1 MCVIFPLNVYEARF
15 SMYFPGNL
23 FASPVEAWKG
33 DVLSSG
39 SAVSADRSCEC
50 VARDFVRLGK
60 GYRKQ
65 LFHGWRRPCSRGG
78 CPLSC
83 WGAAR
88 RGTMDGATCIAR
100 SVAACT
106 TVSKDE

>member
-1 MCVIFPLNVYEARF
+1 MGESFILRMCVIFPLNVYEARF

-50 VARDFVRLGK
+50 VARD
-60 GYRKQ
+60 
-65 LFHGWRRPCSRGG
+65 
-78 CPLSC
+78 LSV
-83 WGAAR
+83 WEKDTANSYSTAG
-88 RGTMDGATCIAR
+88 DVLVVVE
-100 SVAACT
+100 VAP
-106 TVSKDE
+106 